1 MSPRKKLSDIKQF
14 SVLYS
19 SARRCCLCF
28 SLNQGYSEKKGQIA
42 HLDQNRSNYSVEN
55 LAWLCLP
62 HHDVYDSKSSQ
73 SKAYSEFEVKQY
85 RQALYDE
92 VNCRRLI
99 SVGNDT
105 VEKVRFKRQLIE
117 DNLALF
123 FFAAHAMYEP
133 PFRDLLLKEV
143 KDPDFR
149 EQIES
154 AWMFLST
161 PASEGSLAE
170 SEEQRVQSRLN
181 KMAAYIAS
189 SNNGKED
196 LRILMALAGTAIN
209 SMNESERNDP
219 LFTLHDDTI
228 RSGLMLLRKIHEDKR
243 RSEAQG

>member
-1 MSPRKKLSDIKQF
+1 
-14 SVLYS
+14 
-19 SARRCCLCF
+19 
-28 SLNQGYSEKKGQIA
+28 
-42 HLDQNRSNYSVEN
+42 
-55 LAWLCLP
+55 
-62 HHDVYDSKSSQ
+62 
-73 SKAYSEFEVKQY
+73 
-85 RQALYDE
+85 
-92 VNCRRLI
+92 
-99 SVGNDT
+99 
-105 VEKVRFKRQLIE
+105 
-117 DNLALF
+117 
-123 FFAAHAMYEP
+123 MYEP

-154 AWMFLST
+154 TRMFLST

-170 SEEQRVQSRLN
+170 SEEQRVQSILN

-209 SMNESERNDP
+209 SMNESERNDA

-228 RSGLMLLRKIHEDKR
+228 RSGLMLLRKIHENKR